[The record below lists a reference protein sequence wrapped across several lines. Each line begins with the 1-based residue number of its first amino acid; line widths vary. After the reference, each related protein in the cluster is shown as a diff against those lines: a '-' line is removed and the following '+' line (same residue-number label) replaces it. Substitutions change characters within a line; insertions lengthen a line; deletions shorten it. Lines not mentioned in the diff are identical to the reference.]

1 MNARHRKAISRA
13 LKRSHRARRR
23 KKKVAHRAELTAVP
37 PTSELDDLQIKIERA
52 RDLVES
58 GIAMCNEGWDLVN
71 SIPKR
76 IQ

>member
-1 MNARHRKAISRA
+1 MNAKQRKSISRA
-13 LKRSHRARRR
+13 LKRSWKSRHR
-23 KKKVAHRAELTAVP
+23 KKKTTNRADLTAVP

-52 RDLVES
+52 RELVED

-76 IQ
+76 VT